1 MITTILTLFIIAVL
15 GYVAFVTVHG
25 YLAASG
31 TVWQRLVAAFRASL
45 TVFWARLNAL
55 SILAVAAVSEIA
67 SFLGAPGVK
76 EAIEPYLAPQYM
88 LAYVVLVLLGAEVAR
103 RRTLAPAP
111 EAPARQRAPALQTP
125 PAPSHE
131 AE

>member
-15 GYVAFVTVHG
+15 GYVTFVTVHG

-55 SILAVAAVSEIA
+55 SILAVAAVSEIT

-76 EAIEPYLAPQYM
+76 EAIEPYLAPQFM

-103 RRTLAPAP
+103 RRTLAKPQAADG
-111 EAPARQRAPALQTP
+111 E
-125 PAPSHE
+125 
-131 AE
+131 

>member
-1 MITTILTLFIIAVL
+1 
-15 GYVAFVTVHG
+15 
-25 YLAASG
+25 
-31 TVWQRLVAAFRASL
+31 
-45 TVFWARLNAL
+45 
-55 SILAVAAVSEIA
+55 
-67 SFLGAPGVK
+67 
-76 EAIEPYLAPQYM
+76 M